1 MNKTGTCSG
10 LSTPSDFTSIRYR
23 RQTSE
28 VISTT
33 ADPNDLGR
41 VVYSSLSV
49 ASYEADETSSETSNG
64 QLPSRS
70 KSHAFSQDV
79 TLADAIRADVSRN
92 RTNPKGA
99 IVVVLFRLAQ
109 RVAHQKETNLTGWI
123 AGIPYLL
130 AYRVIVE
137 WFMGIEIP
145 AKTDIGPGLI
155 VQHGQGAAV
164 NCHATI
170 GANAMIRS
178 GVVIGNKLLADGTD
192 SGCPTLGDNV
202 EIGANAVIIGPI
214 TIGDGARI
222 GAGAVVTKDVPPG
235 ATARASS
242 AAIIHPA

>member
-1 MNKTGTCSG
+1 M
-10 LSTPSDFTSIRYR
+10 YY
-23 RQTSE
+23 
-28 VISTT
+28 
-33 ADPNDLGR
+33 A
-41 VVYSSLSV
+41 LSV
-49 ASYEADETSSETSNG
+49 ATYEADETSSETSNG
-64 QLPSRS
+64 QPPSRS

-109 RVAHQKETNLTGWI
+109 RVAHQKETNRAAWI
-123 AGIPYLL
+123 AGLPYLL
-130 AYRVIVE
+130 AYRVVVE

-155 VQHGQGAAV
+155 VQHGQAAV
-164 NCHATI
+164 VSCHARI

-178 GVVIGNKLLADGTD
+178 GVVIGNKLLADGSD
-192 SGCPTLGDNV
+192 SGCPVLGDDV

-222 GAGAVVTKDVPPG
+222 GAGAVVTKNVPPG
-235 ATARASS
+235 AVARAEA
-242 AAIIHPA
+242 AAIIDPA